1 MIWLIVALVCVG
13 TALAV
18 VIGLNFVAPEK
29 RVQHKIAHTYD
40 AADPQFRREMD
51 ALLGPAVLGG
61 NRIED
66 LQNGERIFPPM
77 LEAIASA
84 RSSITFETFIY
95 WSGAIGRKF
104 ADALT
109 ERARAGVRV
118 HVLLDWVGS
127 DKMKKKLLQQM
138 ADAGVAVQ
146 RYHPLNLR
154 NLSRMDNRTH
164 RKLLVVDGTLGFT
177 GGVGIAD
184 NWEGDAQD
192 PDHWRDSHFRIE
204 GPVVAQVQSVF
215 MDNWIKTTGEVLQGE
230 KYFPALH
237 SVGDMQAQM
246 FSSSPRGGSESM
258 QLMYLVAITAA
269 VKSIDLAESYFVP
282 DALTRKT
289 LVQAAGR
296 GVRIRVITPGD
307 HIDTQTVRQAS
318 RTCWEELL
326 KAGIEIHEFEP
337 TMNHCKIMLIDGLLA
352 SVGSTNFDNRSFAL
366 NDEANLNV
374 YDRGFVERLTQ
385 VFERDLQR
393 CKRITLQAWQR
404 RPWHERARER
414 VSSLFS
420 PQL

>member
-1 MIWLIVALVCVG
+1 MIWLVVALVCVS

-29 RVQHKIAHTYD
+29 RVQHKLAHNYD

-66 LQNGERIFPPM
+66 LQNGLRIFPAM
-77 LEAIASA
+77 LDAIASA
-84 RSSITFETFIY
+84 QRAITFETFVY
-95 WSGAIGRKF
+95 WSGAVGRQF
-104 ADALT
+104 ADALAA
-109 ERARAGVRV
+109 RARAGVRV

-127 DKMKKKLLQQM
+127 MKMDEKLLKMM
-138 ADAGVAVQ
+138 ADAGVSVQ

-164 RKLLVVDGTLGFT
+164 RKLLIVDGKVGFT

-184 NWEGDAQD
+184 KWDGDAQD
-192 PDHWRDSHFRIE
+192 LDHWRDSHFRVE
-204 GPVVAQVQSVF
+204 GPVVAQMQSVF
-215 MDNWIKTTGEVLQGE
+215 MDNWIKTTGEVLQGAE
-230 KYFPALH
+230 YFPALEKA
-237 SVGDMQAQM
+237 GDKEAQM
-246 FSSSPRGGSESM
+246 FSSSPRGGAESM

-269 VKSIDLAESYFVP
+269 ANTIDLAESYFAP
-282 DALTRKT
+282 DALTRQT
-289 LVQAAGR
+289 LIAATAR
-296 GVRIRVITPGD
+296 GVKLRIITPGA
-307 HIDTQTVRQAS
+307 HIDSETVREAS
-318 RTCWEELL
+318 REHWGELL
-326 KAGIEIHEFEP
+326 QAGIAIHQYQP

-374 YDRGFVERLTQ
+374 YDRAFVERLTQ

-393 CKRITLQAWQR
+393 CKRVTLEEWQARSW
-404 RPWHERARER
+404 RER
-414 VSSLFS
+414 SREYLDSLFS
-420 PQL
+420 SQL

>member
-1 MIWLIVALVCVG
+1 MIWLIVALACVS

-29 RVQHKIAHTYD
+29 RAEHKLAHNYD

-66 LQNGERIFPPM
+66 LQNGVRIFPPM

-84 RSSITFETFIY
+84 RRTITFETFVY
-95 WSGAIGRKF
+95 WSGAVGRQF
-104 ADALT
+104 ANALAS
-109 ERARAGVRV
+109 RARDGVRV

-127 DKMKKKLLQQM
+127 MKMDEKLLKQM
-138 ADAGVAVQ
+138 SDAGVAVQ

-164 RKLLVVDGTLGFT
+164 RKLLVVDGKIGFT

-184 NWEGDAQD
+184 KWDGDAQD

-204 GPVVAQVQSVF
+204 GPLVAQMQSVF
-215 MDNWIKTTGEVLQGE
+215 MDNWIKTTGEVLQGAD
-230 KYFPALH
+230 YFPALEPA
-237 SVGDMQAQM
+237 GEKPAQM
-246 FSSSPRGGSESM
+246 FSSSPRGGAESM

-269 VKSIDLAESYFVP
+269 AKTIDLAEAYFSP

-289 LVQAAGR
+289 LIAATAR
-296 GVRIRVITPGD
+296 GVRIRVITPGE
-307 HIDTQTVRQAS
+307 HIDSETEREAS
-318 RTCWEELL
+318 REHWGELL
-326 KAGIEIHEFEP
+326 QAGIEIHEFEP

-374 YDRGFVERLTQ
+374 YDCAFVARLTA
-385 VFERDLQR
+385 VFEQDLKR
-393 CKRITLQAWQR
+393 CKRITLEDWQR
-404 RPWHERARER
+404 RPWRERAKER
-414 VSSLFS
+414 LATLFS
-420 PQL
+420 REL

>member
-1 MIWLIVALVCVG
+1 MIWLIVALVCVS

-29 RVQHKIAHTYD
+29 RVQHKLAHGYD

-66 LQNGERIFPPM
+66 LQNGVRIFPAM
-77 LEAIASA
+77 LDAIASA
-84 RSSITFETFIY
+84 QRTITFETFVY
-95 WSGAIGRKF
+95 WSGAIGRTF
-104 ADALT
+104 ADALSA
-109 ERARAGVRV
+109 RARAGVRV

-127 DKMKKKLLQQM
+127 MKMDEKLLKRM

-164 RKLLVVDGTLGFT
+164 RKLLVVDGKVGFT

-184 NWEGDAQD
+184 KWDGDAQD

-204 GPVVAQVQSVF
+204 GPVVAQMQSVF
-215 MDNWIKTTGEVLQGE
+215 MDNWIKTTGEVLQGAD
-230 KYFPALH
+230 YFPALETA
-237 SVGDMQAQM
+237 GDKEAQM
-246 FSSSPRGGSESM
+246 FSSSPRGGAESM

-269 VKSIDLAESYFVP
+269 ATTIDLAESYFAP

-289 LVQAAGR
+289 LIAAAAR
-296 GVRIRVITPGD
+296 GVKLRIITPGE
-307 HIDTQTVRQAS
+307 HIDSETVREAS
-318 RTCWEELL
+318 REHWGELL
-326 KAGIEIHEFEP
+326 EAGTEINQYQP

-374 YDRGFVERLTQ
+374 YDRDFVERLTQ

-393 CKRITLQAWQR
+393 CKRVTLEEWQARSW
-404 RPWHERARER
+404 RER
-414 VSSLFS
+414 VRERVDSLFS
-420 PQL
+420 SQL